1 MKKRIISALLALAI
15 CLGMLPAL
23 TLAAWDGE
31 GEGTERNPYRIA
43 TKEQLMA
50 SMASWKYYYIL
61 DNDLAFTPEDFAE
74 GGICYGK
81 EFVIGEGSNF
91 YARGTLRGNRHTI
104 FGLQIPL
111 VKNLNND
118 AMISSLNF
126 ADVRINEGAVLADSS
141 SGTIKNCA
149 ITGTWYM
156 ERDGSESRD
165 YGGYLINSNDGTIIN
180 CRNEATTQITFHE
193 PEEGSRVGVTYS
205 GICRLSWGVISDCV
219 YDGKIV
225 CTRDEG
231 MEAESYLSFAGIV
244 NDGSGQITGCEN
256 KASLSDFVL
265 GKTELSSAFGIAYEN
280 RGTLEACSN
289 SGELVYINESDA
301 DAWHAHAAAAG
312 IVGHN
317 LTGTVKN
324 CTNTGKVAYAGI
336 VYTNGSSYMGGT
348 IEGCRNEGTIV
359 GRSAGGIVMEMEAH
373 VENTNAKLTNCVNTG
388 KIESSDTAGGIA
400 AEIYGPCEISGCINL
415 GEVGGPTAGGIAGY
429 ILNVGS
435 SDKSI
440 TDQDT
445 VSIIIRQCFNAGVIS
460 GAADGNGSL
469 GGVVGYATSY
479 RAPVRMTDL
488 YNVGEIQHKAEYG
501 LGVGGLVGRLSNS
514 SSSDAEQFDITLEN
528 SYSTGKITSSL
539 KETGGVVGDIWAYLK
554 DGKEPTKLV
563 NNCYAL
569 NRGINAIGEIE
580 TDEEAGTQASA
591 ALLSAEEM
599 GEQSSFTGFDFETVW
614 SMSETL
620 KRPYLKALG
629 EDGAD
634 DWQDGGSPV
643 GPGTAKIVSLLPKP
657 GATDVGCTETN
668 SPKFYITFDKRV
680 LANSDDEPQFDFS
693 KEPLRIYRKEDG
705 KLLYTVKESSYDPGT
720 SADTHVTDTHTM
732 LAITPLNAHELF
744 NPVTDYYITMGE
756 GFVKFEDGS
765 TSPEI
770 AAGDWEF
777 RTDKLTVRFKFLC
790 DNDAGVGESTFVYA
804 PSFFANP
811 GDQFN
816 LDLAKASL
824 GLAMAAFDYNGKQN
838 ILDLFTKLH
847 LGGGYGGAS
856 KYDYHTHTADSICY
870 AIASAP
876 LDIADKEG
884 DSTLIAIAVCGSG
897 YQSEW
902 AGNFKVGEEG
912 NHTGFQDASN
922 EVFLGLLEFINKY
935 KIKGRIKIW
944 IAGYSRGAAVA
955 NLTAGRLSD
964 RWLNEFPAAKD
975 ITFNA
980 KDLYAYCFATPMGTV
995 EKNPEQGY
1003 ESIFNIINPDDPV
1016 PKVAPAGWG
1025 FGRYGRTYVLPSAR
1039 TEKQKEK
1046 KEEDQAYL
1054 KMLMMATEEYTKI
1067 MKGTTDGNLLAI
1079 RQIAGQGEAV
1089 NCFMNALSF
1098 VLPRQVYSSQFQAS
1112 VASAIELKMKGK
1124 VKQQDWISALYYA
1137 LRENPGL
1144 WKLIVKLL
1152 KQALGTKVAWCV
1164 IGEQGIEWAL
1174 SELDLPGTTG
1184 IEVLGD
1190 LFDTIFFAH
1199 HPEVMLAWMQVVN
1212 ELDPAGMLY
1221 RKVSVN
1227 CPVTVS
1233 VYDGSG
1239 KLLIELKDD
1248 ETIRYQDCML
1258 SAYIDGAGQKIV
1270 ALPADGD
1277 YRIEVEA
1284 TGDGTASYSV
1294 AECSVGTG
1302 EVQRT
1307 VNYYDIPIKQGDKLT
1322 GQVPAEEE
1330 GQTAY
1335 TLSKGTEALTAS
1347 EDYSGEQIVRHT
1359 VTCQTQEGGTV
1370 YGDGEFVHGVYTM
1383 MVAEADEDW
1392 KFAGWYQ
1399 GQTLLSSECEYRFRV
1414 EADTDLTAKF
1424 VRTAFHEKIEICAAD
1439 ASSVQVRVENNAEA
1453 YLWAAVY
1460 VEGRLVKTAG
1470 QTLKANAGTVQ
1481 LPLDTAGLPAGRVVK
1496 VFLTDPET
1504 SRPRAKSASWTIWA

>member
-15 CLGMLPAL
+15 CLGMLPAMA
-23 TLAAWDGE
+23 LAAWDGE

-91 YARGTLRGNRHTI
+91 YAGGTLRGNGHTI

-111 VKNLNND
+111 LKNMNNNC
-118 AMISSLNF
+118 MISSLNF

-180 CRNEATTQITFHE
+180 CRNEATTQITFYE

-225 CTRDEG
+225 CTRDDG
-231 MEAESYLSFAGIV
+231 MEAETYLSFAGIV
-244 NDGSGQITGCEN
+244 EDGYGQITGCEN

-265 GKTELSSAFGIAYEN
+265 GETEFSSAFGIADTN
-280 RGTLEACSN
+280 GGTVEACSN
-289 SGELVYINESDA
+289 SGDLVYIDETNGDP
-301 DAWHAHAAAAG
+301 HYTMTAG
-312 IVGHN
+312 IVGG
-317 LTGTVKN
+317 TRGTVKN
-324 CTNTGKVAYAGI
+324 CTNTGRVAGAGI
-336 VYTNGSSYMGGT
+336 AYSSSGGT
-348 IEGCRNEGTIV
+348 IEGCRNEGTII
-359 GRSAGGIVMEMEAH
+359 GGYAGGIVRKLGGDG
-373 VENTNAKLTNCVNTG
+373 AKIINCVNTG
-388 KIESSDTAGGIA
+388 RVGMSEGMYGNGGGIA
-400 AEIYGPCEISGCINL
+400 AEIVEPCEISGCINL
-415 GEVGGPTAGGIAGY
+415 GDVSGTDAGGIVGY
-429 ILNVGS
+429 ILNLGS
-435 SDKSI
+435 FDETI
-440 TDQDT
+440 TDQDALS
-445 VSIIIRQCFNAGVIS
+445 VIIRQCFNAGTIS
-460 GAADGNGSL
+460 GMADRNGAV
-469 GGVVGYATSY
+469 GGVIGAAGSY
-479 RAPVRMTDL
+479 RAPVLMTDL
-488 YNVGEIQHKAEYG
+488 YNVGEIRYEAKYCD
-501 LGVGGLVGRLSNS
+501 GVGGLVGRISNS
-514 SSSDAEQFDITLEN
+514 YDSSSEDAEQFDTTLEN
-528 SYSTGKITSSL
+528 SYSTGKITCSL
-539 KETGGVVGDIWAYLK
+539 ERTGGVVGDIWAYLK

-569 NRGINAIGEIE
+569 NRGIDAIGEIE

-657 GATDVGCTETN
+657 GASDVGCTETN
-668 SPKFYITFDKRV
+668 SPKFYITFDKRI
-680 LANSDDEPQFDFS
+680 LANSNDEPQFDFS

-765 TSPEI
+765 TSPAI

-856 KYDYHTHTADSICY
+856 EYDYHTHTADSICY

-884 DSTLIAIAVCGSG
+884 DSTLIAIAVCGAG

-922 EVFLGLLEFINKY
+922 EVFLGLLKFIDENNV
-935 KIKGRIKIW
+935 KGRIKIW

-964 RWLNEFPAAKD
+964 GRLNEFPAAKD

-1003 ESIFNIINPDDPV
+1003 NSIFNIINPIDPV
-1016 PKVAPAGWG
+1016 PKVAPAKWG
-1025 FGRYGRTYVLPSAR
+1025 FRRYGRTDVLPSAE
-1039 TEKQKEK
+1039 TDKGYS
-1046 KEEDQAYL
+1046 D
-1054 KMLMMATEEYTKI
+1054 MLMKATKEYTKI
-1067 MKGTTDGNLLAI
+1067 MKGTTDTYLLAM
-1079 RQIAGQGEAV
+1079 RQIVGQGAAV
-1089 NCFMNALSF
+1089 DSFMDALSF
-1098 VLPRQVYSSQFQAS
+1098 VLRRHVYSSDFQAS
-1112 VASAIELKMKGK
+1112 VTSAIELKMKGK
-1124 VKQQDWISALYYA
+1124 VKQRDCVSALYYA
-1137 LRENPGL
+1137 LRENPDL
-1144 WKLIVKLL
+1144 WKQIAKLL
-1152 KQALGTKVAWCV
+1152 KKALGTKVAWCV

-1199 HPEVMLAWMQVVN
+1199 HPEVMLAWMQIVERPG
-1212 ELDPAGMLY
+1212 ELYEKGTLY
-1221 RKVSVN
+1221 RKLYVN

-1239 KLLIELKDD
+1239 ELLIELKDD

-1322 GQVPAEEE
+1322 GQVPAEED

-1335 TLSKGTEALTAS
+1335 TLSKGTGSEAEVLTAS

-1370 YGDGEFVHGVYTM
+1370 YGDGEFVHGAYTM

-1414 EADTDLTAKF
+1414 EADTELTAKF

-1439 ASSVQVRVENNAEA
+1439 ASSLQVLVENNTEA

-1460 VEGRLVKTAG
+1460 VEGRFVKTAG
-1470 QTLKANAGTVQ
+1470 QTIKANAGTVQ

-1496 VFLTDPET
+1496 VFLVDPVT
-1504 SRPRAKSASWTIWA
+1504 GSPRAKSASWTIWA

>member
-23 TLAAWDGE
+23 ALAAWDGE

-50 SMASWKYYYIL
+50 SMAKYNEYYIL
-61 DNDLAFTPEDFAE
+61 DNDLTFTPEDFAE

-118 AMISSLNF
+118 CMISSLNF

-156 ERDGSESRD
+156 ERDGNEDRD

-193 PEEGSRVGVTYS
+193 PEKRSRVGVTYS
-205 GICRLSWGVISDCV
+205 GICRLSGGVISDCI

-231 MEAESYLSFAGIV
+231 MEAETSLSFAGIV
-244 NDGSGQITGCEN
+244 KDNSGRVTGCEN
-256 KASLSDFVL
+256 KASLSNFEL

-301 DAWHAHAAAAG
+301 DTLHAHAAAAG

-348 IEGCRNEGTIV
+348 IEGCRNEGTVIGSYV
-359 GRSAGGIVMEMEAH
+359 GGIVKEMSSH
-373 VENTNAKLTNCVNTG
+373 TDNTNSKITNCVNAG
-388 KIESSDTAGGIA
+388 KIEASYAAGGIA
-400 AEIYGPCEISGCINL
+400 AEINGPCEISGCTNL
-415 GEVGGPTAGGIAGY
+415 GEVSGSDVGGIVGY

-435 SDKSI
+435 YDKSI
-440 TDQDT
+440 TDQDALS
-445 VSIIIRQCFNAGVIS
+445 VIIRQCLNAGTIS
-460 GAADGNGSL
+460 AVVNG
-469 GGVVGYATSY
+469 GGSVGGIVGGATSY
-479 RAPVRMTDL
+479 QAPVRITDV
-488 YNVGEIQHKAEYG
+488 YNVGEIRLEAAYRM
-501 LGVGGLVGRLSNS
+501 GVGGVAGRLSNS
-514 SSSDAEQFDITLEN
+514 SSSDTEQFDITLEN

-539 KETGGVVGDIWAYLK
+539 KETGGVVGDLHAYLK

-634 DWQDGGSPV
+634 DWQDGGAPV

-680 LANSDDEPQFDFS
+680 LANRDDEPQFDFS

-765 TSPEI
+765 TSPAI

-777 RTDKLTVRFKFLC
+777 RTDKLPTDRQTIKFRFLC
-790 DNDAGVGESTFVYA
+790 DNDAGVGESTFLYT
-804 PSFFANP
+804 PEFFAKP
-811 GDQFN
+811 GSQFN
-816 LDLAKASL
+816 LELAKASL
-824 GLAMAAFDYNGKQN
+824 GLAMAAFDQNGSQN
-838 ILDLFTKLH
+838 IQALFTELQ
-847 LGGGYGGAS
+847 LGENYGGS
-856 KYDYHTHTADSICY
+856 TKYEYCEHTADSICY

-884 DSTLIAIAVCGSG
+884 DSTLIAIAVCGAG

-902 AGNFKVGEEG
+902 AGNFKVGEED
-912 NHTGFQDASN
+912 NHAGFQDASN

-964 RWLNEFPAAKD
+964 GRLNEFPAAKD

-1003 ESIFNIINPDDPV
+1003 ESIFNIINPIDPV

-1025 FGRYGRTYVLPSAR
+1025 FGRYGRTYVLPSAETDR
-1039 TEKQKEK
+1039 KFSN
-1046 KEEDQAYL
+1046 
-1054 KMLMMATEEYTKI
+1054 MLMKATKEYTKI
-1067 MKGTTDGNLLAI
+1067 MKGTTDSNLLAM
-1079 RQIAGQGEAV
+1079 RQIVGQGAIV
-1089 NCFMNALSF
+1089 DSFMDALSF
-1098 VLPRQVYSSQFQAS
+1098 ALPRQVYSSQFQAS
-1112 VASAIELKMKGK
+1112 VTSAIELYEKGQIT
-1124 VKQQDWISALYYA
+1124 QQDCVSALYYA
-1137 LRENPGL
+1137 LRENPIL
-1144 WKLIVKLL
+1144 WALIVKLL

-1199 HPEVMLAWMQVVN
+1199 HPEAMLAWMQIV
-1212 ELDPAGMLY
+1212 ERSGKLYEKGTLY
-1221 RKVSVN
+1221 RKLYVN

-1239 KLLIELKDD
+1239 ELLIELTDD

-1258 SAYIDGAGQKIV
+1258 SAYIDGAGQKVV

-1302 EVQRT
+1302 ELQRT

>member
-1 MKKRIISALLALAI
+1 
-15 CLGMLPAL
+15 
-23 TLAAWDGE
+23 
-31 GEGTERNPYRIA
+31 
-43 TKEQLMA
+43 
-50 SMASWKYYYIL
+50 
-61 DNDLAFTPEDFAE
+61 
-74 GGICYGK
+74 
-81 EFVIGEGSNF
+81 
-91 YARGTLRGNRHTI
+91 
-104 FGLQIPL
+104 
-111 VKNLNND
+111 
-118 AMISSLNF
+118 
-126 ADVRINEGAVLADSS
+126 
-141 SGTIKNCA
+141 
-149 ITGTWYM
+149 
-156 ERDGSESRD
+156 
-165 YGGYLINSNDGTIIN
+165 
-180 CRNEATTQITFHE
+180 
-193 PEEGSRVGVTYS
+193 
-205 GICRLSWGVISDCV
+205 
-219 YDGKIV
+219 
-225 CTRDEG
+225 
-231 MEAESYLSFAGIV
+231 
-244 NDGSGQITGCEN
+244 
-256 KASLSDFVL
+256 
-265 GKTELSSAFGIAYEN
+265 
-280 RGTLEACSN
+280 
-289 SGELVYINESDA
+289 
-301 DAWHAHAAAAG
+301 
-312 IVGHN
+312 
-317 LTGTVKN
+317 
-324 CTNTGKVAYAGI
+324 
-336 VYTNGSSYMGGT
+336 
-348 IEGCRNEGTIV
+348 
-359 GRSAGGIVMEMEAH
+359 
-373 VENTNAKLTNCVNTG
+373 
-388 KIESSDTAGGIA
+388 
-400 AEIYGPCEISGCINL
+400 
-415 GEVGGPTAGGIAGY
+415 
-429 ILNVGS
+429 
-435 SDKSI
+435 
-440 TDQDT
+440 
-445 VSIIIRQCFNAGVIS
+445 
-460 GAADGNGSL
+460 
-469 GGVVGYATSY
+469 
-479 RAPVRMTDL
+479 MTDL

-501 LGVGGLVGRLSNS
+501 MGVGGVAGRLSNS

-539 KETGGVVGDIWAYLK
+539 KETGGVVGDLHAYLK
-554 DGKEPTKLV
+554 AGKEPTKLV

-634 DWQDGGSPV
+634 DWQDGGAPV
-643 GPGTAKIVSLLPKP
+643 GPGTAKIVSLLPKS
-657 GATDVGCTETN
+657 GTTDVGCTETN

-680 LANSDDEPQFDFS
+680 LANRDDEPQFDFS

-765 TSPEI
+765 TSPAI

-856 KYDYHTHTADSICY
+856 EYDYHTHTADSICY

-884 DSTLIAIAVCGSG
+884 DSTLIAIAVCGAG

-902 AGNFKVGEEG
+902 AGNYKFGGED
-912 NHTGFQDASN
+912 NHNSFQEASN

-964 RWLNEFPAAKD
+964 GRLNEFPAAKD

-1003 ESIFNIINPDDPV
+1003 ESIFNIINPIDPV

-1025 FGRYGRTYVLPSAR
+1025 FGRYGRTYVLPSAE
-1039 TEKQKEK
+1039 T
-1046 KEEDQAYL
+1046 DQGYSD
-1054 KMLMMATEEYTKI
+1054 MLMKATKEYTKI
-1067 MKGTTDGNLLAI
+1067 MKGTTDTYLLAM
-1079 RQIAGQGEAV
+1079 RQLVGQGAIIDS
-1089 NCFMNALSF
+1089 FMDALSTA
-1098 VLPRQVYSSQFQAS
+1098 LPRQMYSSQFQAS
-1112 VASAIELKMKGK
+1112 VTSAIELYEQGK
-1124 VKQQDWISALYYA
+1124 ITQQDCVSALYYA
-1137 LRENPGL
+1137 LRENPIL
-1144 WKLIVKLL
+1144 WALLVKLL
-1152 KQALGTKVAWCV
+1152 KQVLGTPATWCV
-1164 IGEQGIEWAL
+1164 IGGELIEWKR
-1174 SELDLPGTTG
+1174 SELDRPDTG
-1184 IEVLGD
+1184 GAEALGD
-1190 LFDTIFFAH
+1190 LFNTIFFAH
-1199 HPEVMLAWMQVVN
+1199 YPASMLAWMKIVERPG
-1212 ELDPAGMLY
+1212 ELYENGTLY
-1221 RKVSVN
+1221 RKLYVN

-1239 KLLIELKDD
+1239 ELLIKLTDD

-1258 SAYIDGAGQKIV
+1258 SAYIDGAGQKVV

-1277 YRIEVEA
+1277 YQIEVEA

-1307 VNYYDIPIKQGDKLT
+1307 VNYYDIPIKEGDKLT
-1322 GQVPAEEE
+1322 GQVPAEED

-1470 QTLKANAGTVQ
+1470 QTLEANAGTVQ

>member
-15 CLGMLPAL
+15 CLGMLPAM

-50 SMASWKYYYIL
+50 SMAKYNEYYIL
-61 DNDLAFTPEDFAE
+61 DNDLTFTPEDFAE

-111 VKNLNND
+111 LGNLNND
-118 AMISSLNF
+118 CVISSLNF
-126 ADVRINEGAVLADSS
+126 ADVRINEGGVLACHQSY
-141 SGTIKNCA
+141 GTIRNCT
-149 ITGTWYM
+149 ITGMWYI
-156 ERDGSESRD
+156 ERNGNENRS
-165 YGGYLINSNDGTIIN
+165 YGGYLVEDNDGTIIN

-205 GICRLSWGVISDCV
+205 GICRLSGGVISDCV

-231 MEAESYLSFAGIV
+231 MEAETSLSFAGIV
-244 NDGSGQITGCEN
+244 KDGGGQITGCEN

-265 GKTELSSAFGIAYEN
+265 GETEFISAFGIAYEN

-289 SGELVYINESDA
+289 SGELVYIDETGEFPRYTM
-301 DAWHAHAAAAG
+301 AAG
-312 IVGHN
+312 IAGHN

-359 GRSAGGIVMEMEAH
+359 GGSAGGIVMEMGAH
-373 VENTNAKLTNCVNTG
+373 VENTNAKLINCVNTG
-388 KIESSDTAGGIA
+388 KIEQGYGGIVGQ
-400 AEIYGPCEISGCINL
+400 ITGPCEVSGCINL
-415 GEVGGPTAGGIAGY
+415 GEVNSSSTAGGIVGD
-429 ILNVGS
+429 ILNIGS
-435 SDKSI
+435 FDKKI
-440 TDQDT
+440 TDQDALS
-445 VSIIIRQCFNAGVIS
+445 VIIRQCFNAGTIS
-460 GAADGNGSL
+460 ASADGGGSV
-469 GGVVGYATSY
+469 GGIVGDATSY
-479 RAPVRMTDL
+479 QAPVRITDV
-488 YNVGEIQHKAEYG
+488 YNVGEIRLEAAYRM
-501 LGVGGLVGRLSNS
+501 GVGGVAGRLSNS

-539 KETGGVVGDIWAYLK
+539 KQTGGVVGDLHAYLK
-554 DGKEPTKLV
+554 AGKEPTKLV

-657 GATDVGCTETN
+657 GAADVGCTETN

-680 LANSDDEPQFDFS
+680 LANSNDEPQFDFS

-765 TSPEI
+765 TSPAI

-856 KYDYHTHTADSICY
+856 EYDYHTHTADSICY

-922 EVFLGLLEFINKY
+922 EVFLGLLKFIDENNV
-935 KIKGRIKIW
+935 KGRIKIW

-964 RWLNEFPAAKD
+964 GRLNEFPAAKD

-1003 ESIFNIINPDDPV
+1003 ESIFNIINPIDPV

-1025 FGRYGRTYVLPSAR
+1025 FGRYGRTYVLPSAE
-1039 TEKQKEK
+1039 TEQGYS
-1046 KEEDQAYL
+1046 D
-1054 KMLMMATEEYTKI
+1054 MLMKATKEYTKI
-1067 MKGTTDGNLLAI
+1067 MKGTTDTYLLAM
-1079 RQIAGQGEAV
+1079 RQIVGQGAIV
-1089 NCFMNALSF
+1089 DSFMDALSF
-1098 VLPRQVYSSQFQAS
+1098 ALPRQVYSSQFQAS
-1112 VASAIELKMKGK
+1112 VTSAIELKMKGK
-1124 VKQQDWISALYYA
+1124 VKQQEWVSALYYA
-1137 LRENPGL
+1137 LRENPDL
-1144 WKLIVKLL
+1144 WKQIAKLL
-1152 KQALGTKVAWCV
+1152 KKALGTKVAWCV

-1199 HPEVMLAWMQVVN
+1199 HPEAMLAWMQIVERPG
-1212 ELDPAGMLY
+1212 ELYEKGTLY
-1221 RKVSVN
+1221 RKLYVN

-1239 KLLIELKDD
+1239 ELLIELKDD

-1302 EVQRT
+1302 ELQRT

-1322 GQVPAEEE
+1322 GQVPAEED
-1330 GQTAY
+1330 GQIAY

-1470 QTLKANAGTVQ
+1470 QTLEANAGTVQ

>member
-23 TLAAWDGE
+23 ALAAWDGE

-50 SMASWKYYYIL
+50 SMAKYNEYYIL
-61 DNDLAFTPEDFAE
+61 DNDLTFTPEDFAE

-118 AMISSLNF
+118 CMISSLNF

-180 CRNEATTQITFHE
+180 CRNEATTQIMFHE

-205 GICRLSWGVISDCV
+205 GICRLSGGVISDCI

-225 CTRDEG
+225 CTRDDG
-231 MEAESYLSFAGIV
+231 MEAESGLSFAGIV
-244 NDGSGQITGCEN
+244 KDGGGQITGCEN
-256 KASLSDFVL
+256 KASLSDFEI
-265 GKTELSSAFGIAYEN
+265 GKTEFISAFGIADEN
-280 RGTLEACSN
+280 CGTLEACSN
-289 SGELVYINESDA
+289 SGELVYIDETGEFPRYTM
-301 DAWHAHAAAAG
+301 AAG
-312 IVGHN
+312 IAGHN

-324 CTNTGKVAYAGI
+324 CTNTGKVAHAGI

-359 GRSAGGIVMEMEAH
+359 GGSAGGIVMEMGAH

-388 KIESSDTAGGIA
+388 KIESSYTAGGIA
-400 AEIYGPCEISGCINL
+400 AEITGPCEISQCTNL
-415 GEVGGPTAGGIAGY
+415 GEVGGSTAGGIAGH
-429 ILNVGS
+429 ILNLGS
-435 SDKSI
+435 YDETI
-440 TDQDT
+440 TDQDALS
-445 VSIIIRQCFNAGVIS
+445 VIIRQCFNAGTIS
-460 GAADGNGSL
+460 ASADGGGSV
-469 GGVVGYATSY
+469 GGIVGDATSY
-479 RAPVRMTDL
+479 QAPVRITDV
-488 YNVGEIQHKAEYG
+488 YNVGEIRLEAAYRM
-501 LGVGGLVGRLSNS
+501 GVGGVAGRLSNS
-514 SSSDAEQFDITLEN
+514 SSEDAKQFDITLEN

-539 KETGGVVGDIWAYLK
+539 KETGGVVGDLHAYLK

-620 KRPYLKALG
+620 KRPYLKLLN
-629 EDGAD
+629 DF
-634 DWQDGGSPV
+634 DWADGG
-643 GPGTAKIVSLLPKP
+643 TLDRQTI
-657 GATDVGCTETN
+657 
-668 SPKFYITFDKRV
+668 KFR
-680 LANSDDEPQFDFS
+680 
-693 KEPLRIYRKEDG
+693 
-705 KLLYTVKESSYDPGT
+705 
-720 SADTHVTDTHTM
+720 
-732 LAITPLNAHELF
+732 
-744 NPVTDYYITMGE
+744 
-756 GFVKFEDGS
+756 
-765 TSPEI
+765 
-770 AAGDWEF
+770 
-777 RTDKLTVRFKFLC
+777 FLC
-790 DNDAGVGESTFVYA
+790 DNDAGVGESTFLYT
-804 PSFFANP
+804 PEFFAKP
-811 GDQFN
+811 GNQFN
-816 LDLAKASL
+816 LELAKASL
-824 GLAMAAFDYNGKQN
+824 GLAMAAFDQNGSQN
-838 ILDLFTKLH
+838 IQALFTELQ
-847 LGGGYGGAS
+847 LGKNYGGS
-856 KYDYHTHTADSICY
+856 TKYEYCEHTADSICY

-884 DSTLIAIAVCGSG
+884 DSTLIAIAVCGAG

-902 AGNFKVGEEG
+902 AGNFKVGEED

-964 RWLNEFPAAKD
+964 GRLNEFPAAKD

-1003 ESIFNIINPDDPV
+1003 ESIFNIINPIDPV

-1025 FGRYGRTYVLPSAR
+1025 FGRYGRTYVLPSAE
-1039 TEKQKEK
+1039 T
-1046 KEEDQAYL
+1046 DQGYSD
-1054 KMLMMATEEYTKI
+1054 MLMKATKEYTKI
-1067 MKGTTDGNLLAI
+1067 MKGTTDTYLLAM
-1079 RQIAGQGEAV
+1079 RQLVGQGAIV
-1089 NCFMNALSF
+1089 DSFMDALSF
-1098 VLPRQVYSSQFQAS
+1098 ALPRQVYSSQFQAS
-1112 VASAIELKMKGK
+1112 VTSAIELYEKGQIT
-1124 VKQQDWISALYYA
+1124 QQDCVSALYYA

-1152 KQALGTKVAWCV
+1152 KKALGTKVAWCV

-1184 IEVLGD
+1184 AAVLKD

-1199 HPEVMLAWMQVVN
+1199 HPEAMLAWMQIVERPG
-1212 ELDPAGMLY
+1212 ELYEKGTLY
-1221 RKVSVN
+1221 RKLYVN

-1239 KLLIELKDD
+1239 ELLIELKDD

-1302 EVQRT
+1302 ELQRT

-1399 GQTLLSSECEYRFRV
+1399 GQKLLSSECEYRFRV